1 MNRKEIKARAKEFA
15 FNNKWN
21 IWKPVLIYYLIYYGI
36 GIILGVLSVALK
48 LDPEG
53 IVVSL
58 LDLALS
64 LGTAPMMVG
73 TTYYLIKLVK
83 GKDVDAVKDLFAKY
97 SIFGVIILSSLYIGI
112 VTSLWSLLFVIP
124 GIVYAFKVMM
134 VPYLLADT
142 GFENKSIGELIDTSK
157 HMMDGYKRDYF
168 KFALSFIGWIFLSML
183 TFGIALIWAVPYI
196 EVACV
201 MYYEELKK
209 IKKVK

>member
-1 MNRKEIKARAKEFA
+1 MNRKEIKAKAKKFA

-21 IWKPVLIYYLIYYGI
+21 IWKPMLIYYGI
-36 GIILGVLSVALK
+36 YYGIAVILGILGYVLN

-53 IVVSL
+53 AVMSSL
-58 LDLALS
+58 DMI
-64 LGTAPMMVG
+64 LGFATAPMMVG

-83 GKDVDAVKDLFAKY
+83 GKEVDATKDLFAKY
-97 SIFGVIILSSLYIGI
+97 SIFGLIILSSLYIGI

-168 KFALSFIGWIFLSML
+168 KFALSFIGWIFLSIL